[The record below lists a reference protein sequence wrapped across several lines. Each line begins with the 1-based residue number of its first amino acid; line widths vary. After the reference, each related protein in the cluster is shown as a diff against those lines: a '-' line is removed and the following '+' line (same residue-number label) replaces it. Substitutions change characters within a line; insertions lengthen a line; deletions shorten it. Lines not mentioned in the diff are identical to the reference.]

1 MFIAEGVLVIGEL
14 LRSPY
19 PIRSFLLTP
28 ARYAQLATALDN
40 QTAPVYVAEHRVMKA
55 VTGFDIHRGAVAAA
69 DRLPLPA
76 VAALVTGRRRI
87 AILEGIND
95 HENLGVLF
103 RNAAAFGI
111 EAVVLDPTCADP
123 LYRRS
128 VRVSMGHVLRVPF
141 ARAERWPVALTE
153 LADAG
158 FDVVA
163 LTPRTDA
170 VPVEELDR
178 YRRHGRVAVLVG
190 SEGPGLSSG
199 ALDRASL
206 AARIPMAPGV
216 DSLNVAAAAAVAFH
230 RISAPGDSGTDP
242 LDSDR

>member
-1 MFIAEGVLVIGEL
+1 
-14 LRSPY
+14 
-19 PIRSFLLTP
+19 
-28 ARYAQLATALDN
+28 
-40 QTAPVYVAEHRVMKA
+40 MKA

-76 VAALVTGRRRI
+76 VAELVARRRRI

-141 ARAERWPVALTE
+141 ARAERWPAALTE
-153 LADAG
+153 LAGAG

-163 LTPRTDA
+163 LTPRRDA

-190 SEGPGLSSG
+190 SEGPGLSPG
-199 ALDRASL
+199 ALHLASV

-230 RISAPGDSGTDP
+230 RISAPGDSGADP
-242 LDSDR
+242 ADSDR

>member
-1 MFIAEGVLVIGEL
+1 
-14 LRSPY
+14 
-19 PIRSFLLTP
+19 
-28 ARYAQLATALDN
+28 
-40 QTAPVYVAEHRVMKA
+40 MKA

-76 VAALVTGRRRI
+76 VADLVTDRRRI

-141 ARAERWPVALTE
+141 ARAERWPAALAD

-163 LTPRTDA
+163 LTPRADA
-170 VPVEELDR
+170 VPIEELDR

-190 SEGPGLSSG
+190 SEGPGLSPG
-199 ALDRASL
+199 ALHLAAI

-230 RISAPGDSGTDP
+230 RISAPGGSGTGSGG
-242 LDSDR
+242 SDR